1 VAEAL
6 LEVRD
11 VVAGY
16 DELVVLRDI
25 SLDVAPGES
34 VGLLGPNGH
43 GKTTL
48 LRHISGLHRI
58 RAGAITF
65 AGTPIEARSA
75 PAIVDLGLVHVA
87 QGNRLFP
94 GCTVAECLELGAFT
108 RRARRARA
116 ANRDRVLSLFPKLVE
131 RRHQLCGTLSG
142 GERQMVAVAMGLMAD
157 PKLLILDEPTLG
169 LAPSV
174 RHDLLT
180 QVRAIRESGLSL
192 IVVDGD
198 PAFLMG
204 LTDRWYAIESGRVA
218 AAGRSDE
225 GLRDRE
231 LQEIYFG
238 GAG

>member
-1 VAEAL
+1 
-6 LEVRD
+6 
-11 VVAGY
+11 
-16 DELVVLRDI
+16 
-25 SLDVAPGES
+25 
-34 VGLLGPNGH
+34 
-43 GKTTL
+43 
-48 LRHISGLHRI
+48 
-58 RAGAITF
+58 
-65 AGTPIEARSA
+65 
-75 PAIVDLGLVHVA
+75 
-87 QGNRLFP
+87 
-94 GCTVAECLELGAFT
+94 
-108 RRARRARA
+108 
-116 ANRDRVLSLFPKLVE
+116 
-131 RRHQLCGTLSG
+131 
-142 GERQMVAVAMGLMAD
+142 MGLMAD
-157 PKLLILDEPTLG
+157 PKLLVLDEPTLG